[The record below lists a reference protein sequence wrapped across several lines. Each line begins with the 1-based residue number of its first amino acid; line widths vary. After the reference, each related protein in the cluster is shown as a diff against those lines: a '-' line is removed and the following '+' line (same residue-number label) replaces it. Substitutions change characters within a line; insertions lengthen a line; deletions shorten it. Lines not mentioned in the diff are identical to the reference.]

1 MEAIARV
8 LTVGDGRARLACE
21 VRSSCSACSAGHG
34 CGLRR
39 SAEGANVVLEVP
51 VRFDTEGLLVPG
63 RMVTVGVRDGDVL
76 RAAALVYLP
85 VLGGLLAGAVLGGWH
100 GGHGDG
106 AVAIGSVLGAACG
119 WALARVTAQRG
130 QPCVSVQRLTR
141 DAEA

>member
-21 VRSSCSACSAGHG
+21 VRSSCSACNAGHG

-51 VRFDTEGLLVPG
+51 V
-63 RMVTVGVRDGDVL
+63 
-76 RAAALVYLP
+76 
-85 VLGGLLAGAVLGGWH
+85 LGGLLAGAVLGAWY

-106 AVAIGSVLGAACG
+106 AVAIGSALGAACG
-119 WALARVTAQRG
+119 WALARVNAQRG
-130 QPCVSVQRLTR
+130 QPCVSVQRVTR